1 MNMLK
6 DPAAGVPAQLLPH
19 LHLLSKHRY
28 PVTSNPSL
36 ETIVGYLLEAPKIV
50 REVQP
55 MQWQFIET
63 PQDGTLML
71 TWQPLDVMATTF
83 ASDGYIWADAEHRFT
98 SEVRGYTLEIF
109 VQRSGYRAAGEAMAS
124 HSRKRYRL
132 LPGNPSHGL
141 PNPDPSLWL
150 THYSKAS
157 ARDHVP
163 AASIPISPFV
173 QAQIQQR
180 RLIQSQGQLPRK
192 EFMLHDR
199 SNWPVIHLPPGMART
214 GAPGQM
220 PPGAGHRR
228 GASVTGE
235 TTLEEEEDV
244 SRGDLLDF
252 MTPRDI
258 SRVRYEQHHEWME
271 EILESPYPTLSIIP
285 SDLGLGRK
293 GPLEEL
299 TKDFFDAPVSAVRE
313 PNSGPP
319 PRVGKLPPGQVDE
332 FTKRAT
338 KKLADMQEELEK
350 MRKRHARRMQKIQ
363 QSTMLGVAE
372 KKLRTAP
379 NVTERRGSSNS
390 KTHGFEEG
398 SRDAVDEIVHS
409 VETSTGMKVMS
420 AKTVT
425 TVSRGGLEERV
436 KSTPVTA
443 TATVQPQATQEKAA
457 VPPISSPAPPQGPQA
472 QQQPVPAAEVRP
484 EAKELAAASTEQQPS
499 VSAGVD
505 SRSTPSTAQKD
516 QGGEQ
521 NQQDEATTDQ
531 AADLPQLDDIG
542 MDVNMGGLE
551 DTIPAEIEKQEGNE
565 WVMVDQEGSETGGG
579 MGTADVPTKGDSHGE
594 QAASGEDSNPPAQPT
609 ATNAQE
615 QQEQQEQTQSAP
627 QGTGLSTP
635 DFDMGGDFDNVDVDT
650 AGDALASYG
659 DEGDDLNLD
668 NMEDSAFGDAFHP
681 PEDEDMS

>member
-1 MNMLK
+1 
-6 DPAAGVPAQLLPH
+6 
-19 LHLLSKHRY
+19 
-28 PVTSNPSL
+28 
-36 ETIVGYLLEAPKIV
+36 
-50 REVQP
+50 
-55 MQWQFIET
+55 
-63 PQDGTLML
+63 
-71 TWQPLDVMATTF
+71 
-83 ASDGYIWADAEHRFT
+83 
-98 SEVRGYTLEIF
+98 
-109 VQRSGYRAAGEAMAS
+109 
-124 HSRKRYRL
+124 
-132 LPGNPSHGL
+132 
-141 PNPDPSLWL
+141 
-150 THYSKAS
+150 
-157 ARDHVP
+157 
-163 AASIPISPFV
+163 
-173 QAQIQQR
+173 
-180 RLIQSQGQLPRK
+180 
-192 EFMLHDR
+192 
-199 SNWPVIHLPPGMART
+199 MART